1 MSTQQRIV
9 RSQTKAIPT
18 PRRTRAFDFL
28 DEGPGGGDGSD
39 EDPPLQVAQSV
50 PANYLSALRCPPAP
64 RLSFIREPP
73 RKEVPDWDPLPP
85 SSFQETSVLSQSTEK
100 KDPLVRSL
108 SSRGGGMYP
117 SSVPTTFLARL
128 NTGKNRQFKRA
139 NEKDTG
145 SRYRKLSPVPPSPNI
160 SSTEI
165 DNKQQMRANKQQMRA
180 IDLLDGSTGGLETS
194 DWTDTSSTQQA
205 SMRSLENGGKHM
217 QHSTMGQPSLIVD
230 DEDDHLDEDNDD
242 SLEFDMDE

>member
-50 PANYLSALRCPPAP
+50 PANYLSTLRCPPAP

-73 RKEVPDWDPLPP
+73 RKEVPDWEPLPP

-160 SSTEI
+160 ASSEI
-165 DNKQQMRANKQQMRA
+165 DNKHQMRA
-180 IDLLDGSTGGLETS
+180 IDLLDGSTGLETS
-194 DWTDTSSTQQA
+194 DWTDTSSIQQA
-205 SMRSLENGGKHM
+205 SMRSSENDNKMM
-217 QHSTMGQPSLIVD
+217 QNSTMGQPSIIVD
-230 DEDDHLDEDNDD
+230 DGEEDDHLDEDNDD
-242 SLEFDMDE
+242 MLEFDMDE